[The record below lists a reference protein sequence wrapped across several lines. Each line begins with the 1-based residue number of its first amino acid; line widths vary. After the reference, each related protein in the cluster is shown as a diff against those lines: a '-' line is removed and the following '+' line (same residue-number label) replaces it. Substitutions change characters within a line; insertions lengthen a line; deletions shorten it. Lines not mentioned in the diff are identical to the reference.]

1 MTLAS
6 QVNLLRRVH
15 TRSFLSKARGTL
27 RNSKLMCLTIGLF
40 LAAYL
45 VVGYAMFRMG
55 LDYVSGVPGVGLL
68 LLERLIY
75 MVFFFFFTM
84 LVFSNAVLLYSSIF
98 RGKETAWLLTLPL
111 DPRAVFC
118 WKVVESFVVSSWGLA
133 VLSAPLLLSI
143 GNTFG
148 AKPDFYLRCLLVYVP
163 FMVLPATLAG
173 VVVMLGVRFWGGAG
187 KAVAWALL
195 AFAIYKMGSG
205 VATARESAALAT
217 SMDLSAAMDQLLGH
231 SAVMVNR
238 LLPSAWMGDMVLLWA
253 RGYSAHGWFYGLL
266 LLSQALM
273 LGWVCV
279 VGVSRLCYVGWNA
292 SQRRKAMKTGRRRP
306 QTLADGPL
314 LFSGPLRILKR
325 IPWFRRDA
333 AALIMKDL
341 REFTRDPAQWVPCAI
356 VFTLLF
362 VYAANLNR
370 AAATEIRQPRFR
382 LVLTYLNFGVC
393 CLTLSTLTTRF
404 IFPLFSL
411 EGRRLWIMGLAPVG
425 MERVLRLKL
434 VLFAGITA
442 SVTCLLMLLSGVR
455 LGMGPVEL
463 TVYCFGI
470 VMMSVGLTSLSLG
483 LGVLFP
489 NFTDP
494 SPAKIV
500 SGFGGTLCLILNFV
514 YILLFMAVFM
524 VPGFWKLWYPS
535 NGTDPRAAWHPWI
548 LAGTVGV
555 MALLTFFCAG
565 VPYFLS
571 LKRMKRLELLGK
583 L

>member
-15 TRSFLSKARGTL
+15 TRAFFAKAKGTL
-27 RNSKLMCLTIGLF
+27 KESKLMCLTIGLF

-45 VVGYAMFRMG
+45 VVGYFMFQRG
-55 LDYVSGVPGVGLL
+55 LAYVAGVPGVGLL
-68 LLERLIY
+68 LLERVVY

-143 GNTFG
+143 GRTFG
-148 AKPDFYLRCLLVYVP
+148 AESDFYVRCLLVYVP

-173 VVVMLGVRFWGGAG
+173 VMVMLGVRFWGNTG
-187 KAVAWALL
+187 KALAWGLLAWAL
-195 AFAIYKMGSG
+195 YKMGAG
-205 VATARESAALAT
+205 IATARESAALAQT
-217 SMDLSAAMDQLLGH
+217 MDLSAAMDELLGH

-266 LLSQALM
+266 LLSQSLM
-273 LGWVCV
+273 LGLVCV
-279 VGVSRLCYVGWNA
+279 GGVSRYCYSGWNL
-292 SQRRKAMKTGRRRP
+292 SQRRKAMKTGRKRA
-306 QTLADGPL
+306 TTAADGPL
-314 LFSGPLRILKR
+314 TFSGPLRWLKQSR
-325 IPWFRRDA
+325 LLRRDT
-333 AALIMKDL
+333 AALVIKDI
-341 REFTRDPAQWVPCAI
+341 REFIRDPAQWVPCAV

-370 AAATEIRQPRFR
+370 AAATDIRQPKFR

-404 IFPLFSL
+404 IFPMFSL
-411 EGRRLWIMGLAPVG
+411 EGRRLWILGLAPVG
-425 MERVLRLKL
+425 MVRVLRLKL
-434 VLFAGITA
+434 GLFAGVIGV
-442 SVTCLLMLLSGVR
+442 VTSLLMLLSGLR
-455 LGMGPVEL
+455 LGMGPLEL
-463 TVYCFGI
+463 MVYCVGI
-470 VMMSVGLTSLSLG
+470 VLMSAGLTSLSLG

-494 SPAKIV
+494 SPARVV

-514 YILLFMAVFM
+514 YILLFMGVF
-524 VPGFWKLWYPS
+524 VIPGLWRLWYPIGGA
-535 NGTDPRAAWHPWI
+535 NPKGQWYPWI
-548 LAGTVGV
+548 LGGSVVAMTV
-555 MALLTFFCAG
+555 LTLVCAG